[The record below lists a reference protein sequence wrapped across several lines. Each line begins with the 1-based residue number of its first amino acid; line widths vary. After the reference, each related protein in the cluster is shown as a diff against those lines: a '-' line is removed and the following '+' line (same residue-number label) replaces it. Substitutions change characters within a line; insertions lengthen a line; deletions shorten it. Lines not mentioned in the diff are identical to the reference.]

1 MKLRNL
7 FLLAVG
13 IALGLKIA
21 EKLHEDDP
29 EVVHGPQRVRSDQ
42 RPALRL
48 VTTQVHRLTD
58 AATGRSLDAI
68 RRLRGEIR
76 HRLGEGNDDDVAA
89 WN

>member
-1 MKLRNL
+1 VKLRNL
-7 FLLAVG
+7 ILLAVG

-21 EKLHEDDP
+21 EKLREDDP
-29 EVVHGPQRVRSDQ
+29 EVLHGPQRARSEP

-48 VTTQVHRLTD
+48 VTTQVQRLTD
-58 AATGRSLDAI
+58 AATGASLDAI

-76 HRLGEGNDDDVAA
+76 HRLGDGDEDIAA

>member
-1 MKLRNL
+1 VKLRNL
-7 FLLAVG
+7 LLVAAGIAVG
-13 IALGLKIA
+13 LKLA

-42 RPALRL
+42 RPGLRL
-48 VTTQVHRLTD
+48 VTTQVQRLTD
-58 AATGRSLDAI
+58 VATGRSLDAI

-76 HRLGEGNDDDVAA
+76 HRLGDADDDIAA

>member
-1 MKLRNL
+1 VKLRNL
-7 FLLAVG
+7 LLVAAGV
-13 IALGLKIA
+13 ALGLKIA

-29 EVVHGPQRVRSDQ
+29 QVVHGPQRVRSGQ

-48 VTTQVHRLTD
+48 VTTQVQRLTD

-76 HRLGEGNDDDVAA
+76 HRLGDADDDIAA